1 MSSEPNVSL
10 SKKGKEEIKKHVGAI
25 HTSGDLS
32 HLARKVSNVL
42 LYQAYDD
49 LLTKQQHSI
58 PINLLAKLV
67 GWEHAKDHEKIKDA
81 VRELNAT
88 RIEFNLMEDGEEV
101 WETTSLIASARIRKR
116 SGIVEWE
123 YTRQMA
129 ARLYEPAMYARIN
142 LGIQRNIGSGY
153 ALALYENVVRFRSVK
168 HTGDWDIEK
177 IRQLLGATAPTYDE
191 YKRFAAFV
199 LKPSIKH
206 INDSTDIHVTPK
218 FKKNGRRIVA
228 INFEISDNPQRQLP
242 DAQDGN
248 IERIK
253 AQPVYQKLI
262 EEGANERLALVETAT
277 LQTPPAPVLEPVN
290 PEHRAI
296 TVRLESLGLGEV
308 DARDMIERYGI
319 PRLLAVVEHVEA
331 EDRLGKVKNS
341 GALIITILKRKG
353 VVGKPPLQQR
363 HVEEKQREMQARQ
376 QTLRSAERAVEK
388 ERQASQAL
396 WKEFLAFSDERQ
408 RVYIDAIISADRFAL
423 DGYKKI
429 GLESAVVRNHICI
442 ALRKERQTQENTTEE

>member
-1 MSSEPNVSL
+1 MSLTPIFPL
-10 SKKGKEEIKKHVGAI
+10 KKKGREEIKKHVGAI

-49 LLTKQQHSI
+49 LLTRQQHSI
-58 PINLLAKLV
+58 PIGLLAKLV
-67 GWEHAKDHEKIKDA
+67 GWDHAKDHEKIKDA

-153 ALALYENVVRFRSVK
+153 ALALYENVVRFRGVK
-168 HTGDWDIEK
+168 HTGDWEIEK

-206 INDSTDIHVTPK
+206 INESTDIHVTPN

-228 INFEISDNPQRQLP
+228 INFEIADNPQRQIP
-242 DAQDGN
+242 DAQDEN
-248 IERIK
+248 IELIK

-262 EEGANERLALVETAT
+262 EEGANERLAIVETAI
-277 LQTPPAPVLEPVN
+277 LQTPSAALLEPVN
-290 PEHRAI
+290 PEHSAI
-296 TVRLESLGLGEV
+296 TIRLEALGLGEV
-308 DARDMIERYGI
+308 DVRDMIERYGVT
-319 PRLLAVVEHVEA
+319 RVLAVVEHVEA
-331 EDRLGKVKNS
+331 EDRLGKVKNT

-353 VVGKPPLQQR
+353 IVGKPPQQQR
-363 HVEEKQREMQARQ
+363 RTEAKKREMQERQ
-376 QTLRSAERAVEK
+376 QTLRNEDTALEK
-388 ERQASQAL
+388 GRQESDAL
-396 WKEFLAFSDERQ
+396 WQEFLTFSDAKQ
-408 RVYIDAIISADRFAL
+408 RIYIDAVTSADRFAL
-423 DGYKKI
+423 AGYEKA
-429 GLESAVVRNHICI
+429 GLESAVVRNLICI
-442 ALRKERQTQENTTEE
+442 ALRKERQAQQDTTKG